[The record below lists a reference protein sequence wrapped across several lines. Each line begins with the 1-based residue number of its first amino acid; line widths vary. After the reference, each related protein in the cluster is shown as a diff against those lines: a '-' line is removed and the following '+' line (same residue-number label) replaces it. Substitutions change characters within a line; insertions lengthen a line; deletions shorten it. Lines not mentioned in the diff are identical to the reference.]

1 MLKVYNIL
9 LLACIFSAACS
20 EEQKKPDP
28 PSQAAVNEREED
40 IPVFPVTEYLIGQL
54 REMDSL
60 PITPLQIIDA
70 GEKKDSAWLKKDQIH
85 QYARPFLHPVID
97 SSLITQYFSR
107 NSFMD
112 QTIYSVTFS
121 YDAVKS
127 LPDGAHLNQCIVYVD
142 PEKNTVQ
149 RIYMV
154 KKTAFD
160 HGTLDSQLTWKS
172 GKYFSIR
179 TIREEEGKPNV
190 ITEQMIK
197 WDFGEDNE

>member
-1 MLKVYNIL
+1 MFKAYNIL
-9 LLACIFSAACS
+9 LLACIFSAGCS

-28 PSQAAVNEREED
+28 PSQAVNEREED
-40 IPVFPVTEYLIGQL
+40 VPVFPVTEYLIGQL

-60 PITPLQIIDA
+60 PITPLKIIDA
-70 GEKKDSAWLKKDQIH
+70 GGKKDSAWLKKDQID

-121 YDAVKS
+121 YDAVKP
-127 LPDGAHLNQCIVYVD
+127 LPGGAHLNQCIVYVD

-154 KKTAFD
+154 KKTAID

-179 TIREEEGKPNV
+179 TIQEIEGKPNE
-190 ITEQMIK
+190 IKEQIVK
-197 WDFGEDNE
+197 WDFREDTE